1 LFICGGAFEN
11 LDKIVGDRI
20 GAKSSM
26 GFRPNSQSPLDPEQA
41 AAQILHSVSG
51 DDLLKYG
58 LIPEFIGRL
67 PVVVNIDPLDKS
79 ALVRILTEPK
89 NSLVRQYQKLMSL
102 DDVELVFTDDALEAA
117 AERALDFKTG
127 ARGLRTV
134 IEERLLDVMFYIP
147 SRNDVQKCIVN
158 AETIRNNQ
166 QPLLVSH
173 AGQVIEGAQLSDQP
187 ASA

>member
-1 LFICGGAFEN
+1 
-11 LDKIVGDRI
+11 
-20 GAKSSM
+20 
-26 GFRPNSQSPLDPEQA
+26 
-41 AAQILHSVSG
+41 VSG

-67 PVVVNIDPLDKS
+67 PVVVNIDPLDKTT
-79 ALVRILTEPK
+79 LVRILTEPK

-134 IEERLLDVMFYIP
+134 IEERLLDVMFEIP
-147 SRNDVQKCIVN
+147 SRDDVQKCIVN

-173 AGQVIEGAQLSDQP
+173 AGHVIEGGQLSDRP

>member
-1 LFICGGAFEN
+1 
-11 LDKIVGDRI
+11 
-20 GAKSSM
+20 
-26 GFRPNSQSPLDPEQA
+26 
-41 AAQILHSVSG
+41 VSG

-67 PVVVNIDPLDKS
+67 PVVVNIDPLDKTT
-79 ALVRILTEPK
+79 LVRILTEPK